1 MRRIFGS
8 LLILLISFCGGSE
21 VSNNET
27 LMSSTTTSTTTTT
40 VPAAS
45 SALTEPP
52 ADMSGINEM
61 HKVLL
66 KKDSKIRFGT
76 HADPKVITLGPKK
89 GGKPGFKPYKGKYS
103 LDIDMPLDTPILA
116 PIDMTFI
123 GFKNNSAEKRLQYE
137 TADDLEMCFESD
149 SEDWPGMIVCF
160 YHLRTSPLVKGHLVN
175 DECSRIKNYDN
186 KKIANG
192 EGRIFGL
199 PGDTI
204 LGVNDTSRDPKSCQ
218 AELGKQIKRGEVIA
232 LSGQVGKHE
241 FSSIKVKVKSDK
253 QNPLMLKNKGDSYL
267 HWVQPATFFYWKC
280 FTPQV
285 EFPDGVLAYPFQ
297 CDD

>member
-1 MRRIFGS
+1 
-8 LLILLISFCGGSE
+8 
-21 VSNNET
+21 
-27 LMSSTTTSTTTTT
+27 
-40 VPAAS
+40 
-45 SALTEPP
+45 
-52 ADMSGINEM
+52 MSGINEM

-66 KKDSKIRFGT
+66 KKNSKIRFGT

-89 GGKPGFKPYKGKYS
+89 GGKPGFKPYKGKHS

-123 GFKNNSAEKRLQYE
+123 GFKNNSAEKNKKDKPF
-137 TADDLEMCFESD
+137 DDLEMCFESD
-149 SEDWPGMIVCF
+149 TKDWPGMIVCF
-160 YHLRTSPLVKGHLVN
+160 YHLRTSPLMKGHLVN

-192 EGRIFGL
+192 GGRTYFL
-199 PGDTI
+199 K
-204 LGVNDTSRDPKSCQ
+204 NDAIWGETHKSSRDPKSCQ

-241 FSSIKVKVKSDK
+241 FSSIKIKVKSDK
-253 QNPLMLKNKGDSYL
+253 QNPLMLKNKGDPYL

>member
-21 VSNNET
+21 VSNNEN

-45 SALTEPP
+45 SGLTEPP

-76 HADPKVITLGPKK
+76 HADPNFITLGPKE
-89 GGKPGFKPYKGKYS
+89 GGEPGFPPYEGKHS

-123 GFKNNSAEKRLQYE
+123 GFRNNSAEQREEYKPF
-137 TADDLEMCFESD
+137 DDLEMCFESD

-160 YHLRTSPLVKGHLVN
+160 YHLRTSPLMKGHLVN

-192 EGRIFGL
+192 GGRTFFLKNDAIW
-199 PGDTI
+199 
-204 LGVNDTSRDPKSCQ
+204 GVTHKSSRDPKSCQ

-253 QNPLMLKNKGDSYL
+253 QNPITLKGDSYL